1 MLEDALE
8 YIKSHEE
15 GVLQSELWKALCI
28 DSRKCSRLVA
38 RLLKENLVR
47 RERESVDGVRT
58 YRLFYDVTPKTN
70 RFEPLISG
78 EIFEP
83 CAGCIFECVPEQCMK
98 LSEWILNLV
107 ISESSDVDYD
117 ILVKN
122 IGAAKLDRSK
132 TRNLSYC
139 LCHKGVYT
147 PQSSTNLELEF

>member
-15 GVLQSELWKALCI
+15 GVLQSELWKALGI

-38 RLLKENLVR
+38 RLLKENLIR

-58 YRLFYDVTPKTN
+58 YRLVYDVMPKEN
-70 RFEPLISG
+70 RFQSLIAG

-83 CAGCIFECVPEQCMK
+83 CAGCIAECVPEQCME

-107 ISESSDVDYD
+107 ICESSDIDYD

-122 IGAAKLDRSK
+122 VGTAKLR
-132 TRNLSYC
+132 
-139 LCHKGVYT
+139 
-147 PQSSTNLELEF
+147 P